1 MCNDIKKPAGRGGLE
16 KEASSFNVDDKQ
28 ENVKELPIWAVRKIA
43 MLAQERMRYHPEE
56 GLRQAVYSL
65 EAEAIG
71 GIRAELL
78 TFPNLA
84 EKVPADFA
92 RLLRMGSTTALTDY
106 ERGVMVLVDS
116 DAKKVLPAINLA
128 TDMEDF
134 LQLKWQSLGA
144 ILAGGS
150 YGN

>member
-1 MCNDIKKPAGRGGLE
+1 MVKKEKPADEGGLE
-16 KEASSFNVDDKQ
+16 QKATTSNVDKNQ
-28 ENVKELPIWAVRKIA
+28 ENVKELPVWAVRKIA

-56 GLRQAVYSL
+56 RLRQAVYSL

-92 RLLRMGSTTALTDY
+92 RLLRTGSTTALTDY

-128 TDMEDF
+128 TDLEEF

-150 YGN
+150 YGD